1 MHGETSTVPTY
12 RPIRGRHFS
21 NILARKSLIGP
32 FKAPAISS
40 NQSALSIFLGHAPLS
55 AILADD
61 VITNWGTTYKNR
73 FFLSGP
79 SKDRVRGK
87 RMRVR
92 GCHKLGYH
100 IQKSVFPLRPQ

>member
-1 MHGETSTVPTY
+1 MHGETPTVPTY
-12 RPIRGRHFS
+12 RPIRGLHFS
-21 NILARKSLIGP
+21 NILARNSLIGP
-32 FKAPAISS
+32 FKPPAISS
-40 NQSALSIFLGHAPLS
+40 NQSALSIFLGHTPLS

-92 GCHKLGYH
+92 SFRGL
-100 IQKSVFPLRPQ
+100 IFPINIGD